1 MTWTIVL
8 CTLTGLALA
17 ATLLSFVRVAHG
29 FFRSFSFPR
38 LQILAVALALLPL
51 IVAFVRPIGVM
62 EVAVVADLV
71 TIVIQSLSILP
82 FTPLWR
88 KQSKALTA
96 EAAGDASVS
105 ILSCNVKMSN
115 RDYDATLRMAR
126 AADPDIAV
134 FMETDQ
140 PWCDA
145 LDPLRESL
153 PHVVAAPEDNAY
165 GMILFSRLPLEDTLI
180 DHIVMEEV
188 PSIAATVTLRDGQRF
203 RLHAIHP
210 EPPVPSVDSVGRDA
224 ELLQVA
230 AIVAEE
236 SLPSVVS
243 GDLNDVAWSHT
254 TRLFQRVSGLLD
266 PRIGRGFYNTFDA
279 RFPFLRWPLDHLF
292 HDPRFALVDMQRL
305 PAGGSD
311 HFPMLFRL
319 ALTRSTEGAAAPKPE
334 DSQDRQERREIVR
347 EGKELDREAIG
358 TDWET

>member
-1 MTWTIVL
+1 MIWTILL
-8 CTLTGLALA
+8 CTLTGLVLA

-38 LQILAVALALLPL
+38 LQIFAVAVVLLPL
-51 IVAFVRPIGVM
+51 IILFVRPMGLM
-62 EVAVVADLV
+62 EVTAAADLA
-71 TIVIQSLSILP
+71 TIVIQALSILP

-88 KQSKALTA
+88 RQSKAK
-96 EAAGDASVS
+96 AASEVGDESVT

-115 RDYDATLRMAR
+115 RDYDATLRMTR
-126 AADPDIAV
+126 EGDPDIAV

-145 LDPLRESL
+145 LDSLRETL

-165 GMILFSRLPLEDTLI
+165 GMILFSRLSLSDIRI
-180 DHIVMEEV
+180 DHLVMDEV
-188 PSIAATVTLRDGQRF
+188 PSITVTVTLRDGQRF
-203 RLHAIHP
+203 RLHAVHP

-224 ELLQVA
+224 ELLLVA
-230 AIVAEE
+230 DIVSKE

-292 HDPRFALVDMQRL
+292 HDARFALVDMQRL

-319 ALTRSTEGAAAPKPE
+319 ALTPNTAGAAEPQPE
-334 DSQDRQERREIVR
+334 DAEDRAEMREIVA
-347 EGKELDREAIG
+347 ESETLDRAAIG
-358 TDWET
+358 VDWEK

>member
-8 CTLTGLALA
+8 CTLTGLALL

-38 LQILAVALALLPL
+38 LQIFAVAVVLLPL
-51 IVAFVRPIGVM
+51 VVVFVRPMGLM
-62 EVAVVADLV
+62 EMTAAANLV
-71 TIVIQSLSILP
+71 TIIIQALSILP
-82 FTPLWR
+82 FTPVWR
-88 KQSKALTA
+88 KQSKAKKA
-96 EAAGDASVS
+96 SEVGDESVT

-126 AADPDIAV
+126 DGDPDIAV

-145 LDPLRESL
+145 LEPLRETL
-153 PHVVAAPEDNAY
+153 PHVVAAPESNAY
-165 GMILFSRLPLEDTLI
+165 GMILFSRLALDDIRI
-180 DHIVMEEV
+180 DHLVMEEV
-188 PSIAATVTLRDGQRF
+188 PSITVTVTLRDGQRF
-203 RLHAIHP
+203 RLHAVHP
-210 EPPVPSVDSVGRDA
+210 EPPVPSIDSVGRDA
-224 ELLQVA
+224 ELL
-230 AIVAEE
+230 IVADTVSKE
-236 SLPSVVS
+236 SLPSIVS

-292 HDPRFALVDMQRL
+292 HDPRFALVDIQRL

-319 ALTRSTEGAAAPKPE
+319 ALTGSAEGAATPTPE
-334 DSQDRQERREIVR
+334 DTGDRQERREIVR
-347 EGKELDREAIG
+347 EGKDLDREAIG